1 MSGEPVVSAEVIL
14 RERARGERASAES
27 VADRLNGLGLQVLS
41 AGGGSVSVQSTKA
54 RFESVFECRL
64 VPLEE
69 SSPGEDFGPLG
80 GAGFRAEKEPRVPPE
95 LREEVESVEIQPPP
109 LMFRGSSPKG

>member
-14 RERARGERASAES
+14 RERASGGD
-27 VADRLNGLGLQVLS
+27 VAGRLNEMGLEVLS
-41 AGGGSVSVQSTKA
+41 VGGGSVSVQDTKEH
-54 RFESVFECRL
+54 FEFVFECRL

-80 GAGFRAEKEPRVPPE
+80 GAGFRAEEEPVIPIE

-109 LMFRGSSPKG
+109 LMF

>member
-14 RERARGERASAES
+14 RERARGERASS
-27 VADRLNGLGLQVLS
+27 GDVASRLDELGLRVLS
-41 AGGGSVSVQSTKA
+41 VGGRSVSVQGSKEL
-54 RFESVFECRL
+54 FESVFECRL
-64 VPLEE
+64 VPYEQ

-80 GAGFRAEKEPRVPPE
+80 RAGFRAAEEPKVPPE

-109 LMFRGSSPKG
+109 LMF

>member
-1 MSGEPVVSAEVIL
+1 MSGEPVVSAEMIL
-14 RERARGERASAES
+14 RERASAEY
-27 VADRLNGLGLQVLS
+27 VAGALSGLGLRVTS
-41 AGGGSVSVQSTKA
+41 VGGGSVSVQSSKE

-64 VPLEE
+64 VPYED

-80 GAGFRAEKEPRVPPE
+80 GAGFRAEGEPVVPPE

-109 LMFRGSSPKG
+109 LMF

>member
-14 RERARGERASAES
+14 HDRASAGN
-27 VADRLNGLGLQVLS
+27 VAGRLNELGLEVLS
-41 AGGGSVSVQSTKA
+41 VGGRSVSVQGSKE
-54 RFESVFECRL
+54 RFETVFDCRL

-80 GAGFRAEKEPRVPPE
+80 RSGFRAAEEPRVPPE

-109 LMFRGSSPKG
+109 LMF